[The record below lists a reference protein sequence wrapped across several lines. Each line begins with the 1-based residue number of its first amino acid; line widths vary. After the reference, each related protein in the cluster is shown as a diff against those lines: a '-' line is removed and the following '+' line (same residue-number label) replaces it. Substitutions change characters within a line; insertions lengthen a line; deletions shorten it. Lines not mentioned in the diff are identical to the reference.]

1 MASRSMAAMEVPIV
15 GSDAV
20 RWIEVTVPS
29 STSSSPA
36 VPSEARAPLTEN
48 ASSCHLI
55 PGDPPTYLIWRIHK
69 NLPHVLELVEV
80 SALKEFPKS
89 GLRLVFQ
96 DALCPFGLICKNEI
110 QSPGESPYLLYV
122 LTVSGVVYLL
132 KLKNVCAYTSGSV
145 SSQNEF
151 VEFAV
156 QGDSHTGR
164 ITAVAGIFG
173 CLVIGRQDGSIV
185 CLQLGVL
192 DPSMPGF
199 IHELRD
205 DLGINRIW
213 SLMARGKIIGAVIDL
228 VMLELHGTKFLL
240 VLHEDFCLRVWD
252 LSTHV
257 KVLNHNINLQQS
269 AGACPL
275 RLWADVVDWDKCLIT
290 LAILCGGALET
301 NSEIVIVYGLHF
313 NAGDKVLFS
322 PDASIQSL
330 IPLDEG
336 RVVDLKITSNKLW
349 ILREDGPMSFDL
361 SETSFNLEHSC
372 SYGLHEASIAEILF
386 QGTECAFEDLIWMD
400 SSMFSSVKDQV
411 VLSLSMIF
419 LRRLLQPGVYQT
431 DALRETILDYD
442 KHLTDSEFQSLTVA
456 GLKKELLSIIES
468 VGSFVSPISTLNF
481 WKTFCTCYYHCWCQN
496 NIPYGLLVDSST
508 GAIGLIRKSSISLFR
523 CLEDVEL
530 LAYGSSEDFHDLG
543 TMSLTFPRDGLDF
556 EILLDVL
563 RCSSSISHQLGRSA
577 TAIFYESL
585 ITPDIMSED
594 ITSRLLKIIETGHGS
609 TVEAKLSFHFGADTA
624 WEKQKADHKVL
635 RKFSVDMLISL
646 HALCSK
652 AMSWSRVLDVVEKYL
667 KHLIPHKI
675 TEIMEA
681 EASFDINSFLL
692 VNATSQVARVM
703 FESSFDIYMFLGYLV
718 NVGGQILM
726 MEDHIFRIKHQLIP
740 MIQDILMQWFTV
752 HFIGTTLSESPTLED
767 FSSQLSSLHID
778 NKNGKL
784 SLEKKLGTYG
794 FSLACML
801 NFPKSPDDVGLLASS
816 LLPPPS
822 KFISLL
828 RSFISWIIW
837 GGTVENSSVSISPT
851 IELASTLLN
860 HGQYKSAE
868 DLLASIYA
876 HSRRRKLPNSK
887 QSFDG
892 EWCAH
897 LHLLGFCLL
906 MRAQNE
912 LHGVFKEKAVRESV
926 CYFFSA
932 ASGQKACQS
941 LQKLFFQTGLQHP
954 VETASVTTWKLHYY
968 QWAMQVFEQYSLSEG
983 ACQFALAALEQVDE
997 SVIGPEAS
1005 VIRGRLWANVFK
1017 FSLDLNNY
1025 RDAYC
1030 AIISNPDEDSKTIC
1044 LRRFINVLCEQ
1055 GATKIMC
1062 DGELPFIGL
1071 IEKVEQEL
1079 VWKAER
1085 SDVSAKPNPYKL
1097 LYAFEMHR
1105 NNWRKAAGYMYQY
1118 YTRLRKETNIKELQ
1132 QPYSEFQE
1140 RLESLSAAIN
1150 ALQLVHPAYA
1160 WIESQHEDYFSIDQ
1174 HSPKRS
1180 RKFVEEDNTLQAHR
1194 LQYCIDIEMMEED
1207 YVLTSAQFHLLMT
1220 NEKVPFMS
1228 CQSLS
1233 NLVDMLIQANLYDM
1247 AFTVAIKFL
1256 RGSSLKSELERVF
1269 IIISEKCSSSR
1280 KAPSD
1285 MWNDGHM
1292 HTPLLTYS
1300 EDETIGHTDVINS
1313 VQHFKG
1319 DHWELLELYL
1329 EKYKK
1334 LHSRLPVIV
1343 AETLLHSDPQLEL
1356 PLWLVHMFKGGR
1368 RVPSWGMAGQE
1379 SDPATLFRLYVNY
1392 GRYTEATNLLLE
1404 YIDSLASL
1412 RPADII
1418 NRKKMSAIWFPYTAI
1433 ERLWCQL
1440 DQLRSSNHMVDQ
1452 CDKLKKLLQDALLKH
1467 LKQIKVDSDD
1477 AVSAAHGA

>member
-1 MASRSMAAMEVPIV
+1 MPHY
-15 GSDAV
+15 
-20 RWIEVTVPS
+20 PS
-29 STSSSPA
+29 YSLWRCLGYYHYSIGNGGKSPRQA
-36 VPSEARAPLTEN
+36 KCYN
-48 ASSCHLI
+48 
-55 PGDPPTYLIWRIHK
+55 PPDGW
-69 NLPHVLELVEV
+69 PLVE
-80 SALKEFPKS
+80 E
-89 GLRLVFQ
+89 
-96 DALCPFGLICKNEI
+96 
-110 QSPGESPYLLYV
+110 
-122 LTVSGVVYLL
+122 
-132 KLKNVCAYTSGSV
+132 
-145 SSQNEF
+145 
-151 VEFAV
+151 
-156 QGDSHTGR
+156 
-164 ITAVAGIFG
+164 
-173 CLVIGRQDGSIV
+173 
-185 CLQLGVL
+185 
-192 DPSMPGF
+192 
-199 IHELRD
+199 
-205 DLGINRIW
+205 
-213 SLMARGKIIGAVIDL
+213 
-228 VMLELHGTKFLL
+228 
-240 VLHEDFCLRVWD
+240 
-252 LSTHV
+252 
-257 KVLNHNINLQQS
+257 
-269 AGACPL
+269 
-275 RLWADVVDWDKCLIT
+275 
-290 LAILCGGALET
+290 ET

-372 SYGLHEASIAEILF
+372 SYGLQEASIAEILF

-468 VGSFVSPISTLNF
+468 A
-481 WKTFCTCYYHCWCQN
+481 N

-543 TMSLTFPRDGLDF
+543 TMSLTFPPDGVDF

-692 VNATSQVARVM
+692 VHATSQVARVM

-726 MEDHIFRIKHQLIP
+726 MEDHIFRTKHQLIP

-801 NFPKSPDDVGLLASS
+801 DFPKSPDDVGLLASS

-822 KFISLL
+822 KFISSL

-837 GGTVENSSVSISPT
+837 GGTVENSVVSTSPT

-876 HSRRRKLPNSK
+876 HSRRRKLPNSN

-926 CYFFSA
+926 CYFFRA

-954 VETASVTTWKLHYY
+954 AQYGSWVAVNSDAAVLSAVETAS
-968 QWAMQVFEQYSLSEG
+968 VFEQYSLSEG

-997 SVIGPEAS
+997 SVIEPEAS

-1044 LRRFINVLCEQ
+1044 LRRFINVLCER

-1062 DGELPFIGL
+1062 DGELPFVGL

-1118 YTRLRKETNIKELQ
+1118 YTRLRKETNTRELQ

-1160 WIESQHEDYFSIDQ
+1160 WIESQHEDYFSVDQ
-1174 HSPKRS
+1174 HSPNKRT

-1194 LQYCIDIEMMEED
+1194 LQYCIDIEKMEEEC
-1207 YVLTSAQFHLLMT
+1207 VLTSAQFHLLMT
-1220 NEKVPFMS
+1220 NEKVPFMG

-1233 NLVDMLIQANLYDM
+1233 NLVDVLIQTNLYDM
-1247 AFTVAIKFL
+1247 AFTVVIKFL
-1256 RGSSLKSELERVF
+1256 RGSSLKR
-1269 IIISEKCSSSR
+1269 
-1280 KAPSD
+1280 
-1285 MWNDGHM
+1285 NDGHV

-1300 EDETIGHTDVINS
+1300 EDETIGHTDVIHS

-1356 PLWLVHMFKGGR
+1356 PLWLVHMFKGSR
-1368 RVPSWGMAGQE
+1368 SVPSWGMAGQE

-1412 RPADII
+1412 VELSFGLLPFINTRAIAYHSHQKTFVSKKYKWKAMLTNLDSSPYLVFGSQILVCFMDQRPTDII
-1418 NRKKMSAIWFPYTAI
+1418 NRKKMSAIWYPYTAI

-1452 CDKLKKLLQDALLKH
+1452 CDKLKNLLQDALLKH

-1477 AVSAAHGA
+1477 AVSAACGA